1 MTNIWS
7 HDHARSLEGIL
18 KVAFYVCTREDRQ
31 NGTCCA
37 LMLDCEQLSITNLQ
51 VAKYQRSCANIV
63 RYKKQTGPFLSIMK
77 IFSKAKPEAG
87 LSDLMSLHQ
96 KILVTKSSEDI
107 ADFKMDHV
115 PKAGNSFLIENWL
128 GSKVISNRLLYLVW
142 FILNVK

>member
-1 MTNIWS
+1 
-7 HDHARSLEGIL
+7 
-18 KVAFYVCTREDRQ
+18 
-31 NGTCCA
+31 
-37 LMLDCEQLSITNLQ
+37 MLDCEQLSITNLQ

-77 IFSKAKPEAG
+77 IFKAKPEAG

-115 PKAGNSFLIENWL
+115 PKARNSFSHRKLAGFQSCFKQTPLPRVVHPQCKI
-128 GSKVISNRLLYLVW
+128 KD
-142 FILNVK
+142 NVAL